1 MDLRGL
7 LLLIGIAVVS
17 QAAAVVIDKPG
28 VYYGISAERL
38 IINASNVAVFNTTVK
53 GGYVEAALPQGM
65 TAYRIKPAMGCV
77 VVTGRNITLAGIRVN
92 CSSGILVFNSSRVR
106 IEAMTAQG
114 LADLQVYRRGLG
126 IYIYNSSDVLISK
139 ADLAYFHDC
148 IYAEYTQSLDISG
161 ASARYCRYGAHV
173 MFSKG
178 VRLRESSF
186 SDNYVGVALMY
197 SDDVVVSDVKSSGN
211 REWSEGYG
219 FLLAELRGVVKN
231 CKAVDNVHGFY
242 VMYWGNTALKITN
255 CTVEGNYFG
264 VTLRGRNATGVEF
277 IGNAFRGNVVQ
288 VMHIGLGELS
298 TAARF
303 VGNVWGGH
311 VTARPYQYISVFSD
325 LMSAS
330 EGALAFLAASPSRFA
345 IDSAMGRVIIV
356 DEAPR
361 PDQLQTP
368 ALLLLALLP
377 LVLIWKSK

>member
-1 MDLRGL
+1 MGLRGL
-7 LLLIGIAVVS
+7 LLLIGIAAVS

-77 VVTGRNITLAGIRVN
+77 VVTGRNITLAGVRVN

-106 IEAMTAQG
+106 IEAVTAQG
-114 LADLQVYRRGLG
+114 LADLPVYRRGLG